1 MPLDLVWGDVRLAW
15 RSVVRRPAF
24 TILIV
29 MTLALGIGVNSA
41 VFALLDGVLLRPLP
55 YRDPARLVF
64 VWQTLPEH
72 NVFELEPTV
81 FDYDAWHAVRSF
93 SEIALVATDAFTL
106 TGDDNPERIRGA
118 RVTASLM
125 PMLGLQPQIGR
136 GFTAA
141 EDTDA
146 SAPVVVLGDGIWRR
160 RYGADPAVVG
170 RAIQVNGEPRTIV
183 GIMPRGASL
192 PGPLAGDDELWLPA
206 RMSAAE
212 QANAISHNYT
222 VIARLADG
230 TTLTAASAE
239 IVAFAARMV
248 AEHPDTHRKI
258 GARLVGVTDQTTR
271 AIRPALLV
279 VGGGVALL
287 LLVACANAVTL
298 LLARAANR
306 SHEMAIRTAL
316 GATASR
322 LLSLAVVESCVFA
335 MLAGAVGL
343 ILGSWALRGLLPL
356 LGANLPQSLSIA
368 VDARAALFT
377 AGIAAVAGLVFGVVV
392 AAHRPGRLADAL
404 RSGTRTTAGAHVA
417 RTRNALV
424 VGQVALAVILLSA
437 AGLMLSSVAKLA
449 RVRPGFDTDRIAT
462 FKIAMTGSRYAPDA
476 ARIAYAGELVERL
489 SATPGVQGAALT
501 SIIPFGGTRGANGVE
516 IEGRPRQPN
525 EISMIVDQRH
535 VSPGYFRTMGIA
547 VLRGRAFAASDDVRA
562 ERVVVINKTMAGQ
575 YWPDENPIGRRVRLS
590 GGYDSGIWMRIVGVV
605 DDVRHISLSRGPVP
619 EMYHP
624 YGQAAV
630 PLFTVV
636 VRTDRDPA
644 TIVPIARSAMLAL
657 DANLPMYD
665 ARTMD
670 DRVKRSFAPTRG
682 TMLLLL
688 VTAALAAALSAVAIY
703 GSIWYSVTERLPE
716 IGIRLALGATRA
728 SVCLRVVSR
737 AVAAARRKDASEP
750 PHLARAPEE
759 QRRRLSYAQTRLW
772 FLDRLE
778 PDSAAYNIGFTAR
791 IRGAVDARS
800 SARAV
805 VARADASALTWRCE
819 GVVLS
824 RPAPRST

>member
-1 MPLDLVWGDVRLAW
+1 MPVDLLWGDVRLAW
-15 RSVVRRPAF
+15 RNVVRRPAF
-24 TILIV
+24 TFLIV

-81 FDYDAWHAVRSF
+81 VDYDAWHAVRSF

-106 TGDDNPERIRGA
+106 TGDDHPERVRGA
-118 RVTASLM
+118 RVTASLL
-125 PMLGLQPQIGR
+125 PLLGLQPQIGR
-136 GFTAA
+136 GFTAD

-146 SAPVVVLGDGIWRR
+146 SAPTVVLGDGLWRR
-160 RYGADPAVVG
+160 RYGADRAIVG
-170 RAIQVNGEPRTIV
+170 RAIQVNGEPRTVV
-183 GIMPRGASL
+183 GVLPRGAAL

-212 QANAISHNYT
+212 RANGISHNYT

-230 TTLTAASAE
+230 ATMTAAQAE
-239 IVAFAARMV
+239 IVAFAARMA
-248 AEHPDTHRKI
+248 AEHPDTHRRI
-258 GARLVGVTDQTTR
+258 GARLVGVAEQTTR

-306 SHEMAIRTAL
+306 SHEMAIRSAL

-335 MLAGAVGL
+335 LLAGGVGL
-343 ILGSWALRGLLPL
+343 VFGSWALSGLLPL
-356 LGANLPQSLSIA
+356 FGASMPRSISVA

-377 AGIAAVAGLVFGVVV
+377 AGLAAVAGLAFGVVV

-404 RSGTRTTAGAHVA
+404 RGSTRTTAGGRVA
-417 RTRNALV
+417 RTRNLLV

-449 RVRPGFDTDRIAT
+449 RVRPGFDADRIAS

-476 ARIAYAGELVERL
+476 ARVGYVGDLVDRL
-489 SATPGVQGAALT
+489 SATAGVQGAAVT
-501 SIIPFGGTRGANGVE
+501 SVIPFGGTRGANGVE

-525 EISMIVDQRH
+525 EISIIIDQRH

-547 VLRGRAFAASDDVRA
+547 LLRGRTLAASDDARA

-575 YWPDENPIGRRVRLS
+575 YWPNGDPIGRRVRLS
-590 GGYDSGIWMRIVGVV
+590 GGFDSGTWMRIVGVV
-605 DDVRHISLSRGPVP
+605 DDVRHISLTRGSVP

-624 YGQAAV
+624 YAQAPV
-630 PLFTVV
+630 PMVTVV
-636 VRTDRDPA
+636 VRTERDPSA
-644 TIVPIARSAMLAL
+644 VVPLARSAMLAL
-657 DANLPMYD
+657 DPNLPLYD
-665 ARTMD
+665 ARTMA
-670 DRVKRSFAPTRG
+670 DRVQGSFAPTRG

-703 GSIWYSVTERLPE
+703 GSIWYAVTQRIPE

-728 SVCLRVVSR
+728 SVCAGVVSR
-737 AVAAARRKDASEP
+737 AVTMTLVGTATGTVLSLASAPLLRGLLFETRPTDPSTHAVVGAAVVGIAILASLMPARRAMRVDP
-750 PHLARAPEE
+750 M
-759 QRRRLSYAQTRLW
+759 
-772 FLDRLE
+772 
-778 PDSAAYNIGFTAR
+778 TALR
-791 IRGAVDARS
+791 N
-800 SARAV
+800 
-805 VARADASALTWRCE
+805 E
-819 GVVLS
+819 
-824 RPAPRST
+824 